1 MSWHR
6 TGGPRRAKKNPGESL
21 VLGGAGS
28 FAAGVGLVALA
39 AVLAQ
44 GLLYQESDRQAMAQR
59 MTEERLRT
67 FVEEH
72 SWLDYTTTGGE
83 TLAGLATRLRVGD
96 ADRIRQDNPKL
107 LAKVADDEAL
117 EAGLELR
124 VYYNQLEAEDFL
136 PGEE

>member
-6 TGGPRRAKKNPGESL
+6 SGGARRSQKEPGEAL
-21 VLGGAGS
+21 VLGGVGS
-28 FAAGVGLVALA
+28 FAAAIGLVVLA

-44 GLLYQESDRQAMAQR
+44 GLLYQESDRQALGQR

-83 TLAGLATRLRVGD
+83 TLAGLATSLRVGD
-96 ADRIRQDNPKL
+96 PDRIRQDNPKL
-107 LAKVADDEAL
+107 LAKVADDEPL
-117 EAGLELR
+117 DAGLKLR